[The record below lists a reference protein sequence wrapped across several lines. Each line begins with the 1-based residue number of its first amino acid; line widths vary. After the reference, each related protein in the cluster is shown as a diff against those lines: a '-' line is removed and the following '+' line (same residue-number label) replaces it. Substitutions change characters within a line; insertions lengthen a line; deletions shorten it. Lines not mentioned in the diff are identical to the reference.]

1 MSSEAEKWLI
11 EHRIDEVE
19 VLVPDIAGVARGKFL
34 PASKFLRHNLRLPES
49 TFVQGITGAYP
60 EGIGDTSDIDPD
72 LILQP
77 DFNTMRVVPWAEEP
91 TACVIA
97 DGYRSSGEPLSIA
110 PREVLRRV
118 IALYEAQGWRPV
130 VAPEV
135 EFYLV
140 QQNKDPDYPLEA
152 PIGRAGR
159 KEAAG
164 RAYSIDAVNEFDPII
179 EDIYDYCEI
188 MEIDADS
195 LSHEDGAGQLEVNFF
210 HGNPLELADQ
220 VFLFKRVVREAAH
233 KHGIYATFMAKPME
247 REPGSALHLHQSVVD
262 TRQGKNIFVDASGND
277 SALFR
282 SFIAG
287 LQRYVPEAVILFGPY
302 VNSYRRFTRYLAAPI
317 NVQWGYDNRTVGLRV
332 PASDAEN
339 RRVENRIPGAD
350 VNPYL
355 AIATSLACGYLG
367 MTEGLTP
374 TEPLKTSAYAQ
385 RQGLVRD
392 MYAALD
398 LIEGCKPLHAV
409 LGEDFVRLYCAIKR
423 VEYEAFFQVI
433 SPWEREHL
441 LLNV

>member
-1 MSSEAEKWLI
+1 MSSEAEKWLV

-19 VLVPDIAGVARGKFL
+19 ALIPDIAGVARGKFL
-34 PASKFLRHNLRLPES
+34 PASKFLRHNLRIPES
-49 TFVQGITGAYP
+49 TFVQGITGAYA
-60 EGIGDTSDIDPD
+60 ESAGDTADVDPD
-72 LILQP
+72 LILHP
-77 DFNTMRVVPWAEEP
+77 DFNTMRVVPWAAEP

-97 DGYRSSGEPLSIA
+97 DGYRSGGEPLAIA
-110 PREVLRRV
+110 PRQVLKRV
-118 IALYEAQGWRPV
+118 LALYEAQGWRPV

-179 EDIYDYCEI
+179 EDIYDYCEA
-188 MEIDADS
+188 MEVDADS

-220 VFLFKRVVREAAH
+220 VFLFKRVVREAAL

-247 REPGSALHLHQSVVD
+247 REPGSAMHLHQSVVD
-262 TRQGKNIFVDASGND
+262 SKTGKNIFVDEKGED

-282 SFIAG
+282 NFIGG

-317 NVQWGYDNRTVGLRV
+317 NVQWGYDNRTCGIRV
-332 PASDAEN
+332 PESDAAN
-339 RRVENRIPGAD
+339 RRVENRVPGVD

-355 AIATSLACGYLG
+355 AMAATLGAGYLG
-367 MTEGLTP
+367 LMEKRQP
-374 TEPLKTSAYAQ
+374 SEPMKTSAWDSDQDLPSHMEDSIRRMRECEALRDVFGGAFIDAFLAVKELEYATYN
-385 RQGLVRD
+385 R
-392 MYAALD
+392 
-398 LIEGCKPLHAV
+398 
-409 LGEDFVRLYCAIKR
+409 
-423 VEYEAFFQVI
+423 VI
-433 SPWEREHL
+433 SSWEREHL
-441 LLNV
+441 LLLV

>member
-11 EHRIDEVE
+11 ENRIDEVE
-19 VLVPDIAGVARGKFL
+19 ALIPDVAGVARGKFL
-34 PASKFLRHNLRLPES
+34 PASKFLRHNLRIPES
-49 TFVQGITGAYP
+49 TFIQGITGDYA
-60 EGIGDTSDIDPD
+60 EGTGETSDIDPD

-77 DFNTMRVVPWAEEP
+77 DFNTMRVVPWAVEP

-97 DGYRSSGEPLSIA
+97 DGYRGNGEPLSVA
-110 PREVLRRV
+110 PRQVLRRV
-118 IALYEAQGWRPV
+118 LALYDARGWRPV

-152 PIGRAGR
+152 PVGRAGR

-179 EDIYDYCEI
+179 EDIYDYCEK

-220 VFLFKRVVREAAH
+220 VFLFKRVVREAAL

-247 REPGSALHLHQSVVD
+247 REPGSAMHLHQSVVD
-262 TRQGKNIFVDASGND
+262 ITTGRNIFVDGD
-277 SALFR
+277 GKETPLFR
-282 SFIAG
+282 AFIGG
-287 LQRYVPEAVILFGPY
+287 LQRYVPQALILFGPY

-332 PASDAEN
+332 PSSDAEN

-367 MTEGLTP
+367 MMEGLTC
-374 TEPLKTSAYAQ
+374 TDPLKSSAYQQ

-398 LIEGCKPLHAV
+398 LMEGAAPLREV

-423 VEYEAFFQVI
+423 VEYEAYFQVI
-433 SPWEREHL
+433 SPWEREYL

>member
-1 MSSEAEKWLI
+1 MSSEAEKWLV
-11 EHRIDEVE
+11 ENKIDEVE
-19 VLVPDIAGVARGKFL
+19 ALIPDIAGVARGKFL
-34 PASKFLRHNLRLPES
+34 PASKFLRHNLRIPES
-49 TFVQGITGAYP
+49 TFIQGITGDYA
-60 EGIGDTSDIDPD
+60 EGTGETSDIDPD
-72 LILQP
+72 LILVP
-77 DFNTMRVVPWAEEP
+77 DFNTMRVVPWASEP

-97 DGYRSSGEPLSIA
+97 DGFRGNGEPLSVA
-110 PREVLRRV
+110 PRQVLRRV
-118 IALYEAQGWRPV
+118 LALYEARGWRPV

-140 QQNKDPDYPLEA
+140 QQNKDSDYPLEA
-152 PIGRAGR
+152 PVGRTGR

-179 EDIYDYCEI
+179 EDIYDYCET

-210 HGNPLELADQ
+210 HGNPLERRSGLSVQASGA
-220 VFLFKRVVREAAH
+220 EAAL
-233 KHGIYATFMAKPME
+233 KHGIATFMAKPME
-247 REPGSALHLHQSVVD
+247 RA
-262 TRQGKNIFVDASGND
+262 RQRDAPASGIIGTTTGRNVFVDAAGNETP
-277 SALFR
+277 LFR
-282 SFIAG
+282 AFIGG
-287 LQRYVPEAVILFGPY
+287 LQHYVPQALILFGPY

-317 NVQWGYDNRTVGLRV
+317 NVQWGHDNRTVGLRV
-332 PASDAEN
+332 PSSDAEN

-367 MTEGLTP
+367 MVEGLSAS
-374 TEPLKTSAYAQ
+374 EPLQTSAYQ
-385 RQGLVRD
+385 QEQGLVRD

-398 LIEGCKPLHAV
+398 LLEDASSLHAV

-423 VEYEAFFQVI
+423 VEYEAYFQVI